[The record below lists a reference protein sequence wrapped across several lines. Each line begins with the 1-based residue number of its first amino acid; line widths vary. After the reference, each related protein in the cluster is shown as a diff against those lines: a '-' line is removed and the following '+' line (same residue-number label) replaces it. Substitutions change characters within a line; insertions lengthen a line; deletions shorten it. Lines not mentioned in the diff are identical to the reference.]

1 LDPKA
6 VVTRRELRFRNVP
19 LAELDD
25 PRDLAVKAYPW
36 VKAPPGF
43 AAPAGARTT
52 CVAELTD
59 GFRCFGDPVILEHRY
74 ERLGA

>member
-1 LDPKA
+1 MPEPTLSA
-6 VVTRRELRFRNVP
+6 TSG
-19 LAELDD
+19 
-25 PRDLAVKAYPW
+25 PRLSADLAVKAYPW

-43 AAPAGARTT
+43 AAPAGAPTT